1 LASHNLLIRET
12 ARNAYDLLLKPAAA
26 LLQKKSNLIVVPDD
40 VLWELPFQAVV
51 TDSNRYLIEQNT
63 IAYSPSLTVLAEMI
77 AMRKDRLR
85 TSSNNSSLLALGNP
99 ALGETAVERSR
110 VTRGNE
116 TLEPLPEAEREVKTL
131 ARLYGSR
138 SEVFIGSEAREDRV
152 KNEAGKFRVLHFAT
166 HGIVNNASP
175 MYSHLVLS
183 QGDSKEDGLL
193 EAWELLNM
201 DLHAD
206 LVVLS
211 ACESARGR
219 VSAGEG
225 MIGLSW
231 ALFVAGT
238 PTTVVSQWKV
248 DSASTT
254 ELMLEFHRNRLASN
268 SKAQSLRKAML
279 KMLNTN
285 QYRHPFYWAPFVVI
299 GDAN

>member
-1 LASHNLLIRET
+1 V
-12 ARNAYDLLLKPAAA
+12 
-26 LLQKKSNLIVVPDD
+26 Q
-40 VLWELPFQAVV
+40 
-51 TDSNRYLIEQNT
+51 
-63 IAYSPSLTVLAEMI
+63 
-77 AMRKDRLR
+77 
-85 TSSNNSSLLALGNP
+85 
-99 ALGETAVERSR
+99 
-110 VTRGNE
+110 
-116 TLEPLPEAEREVKTL
+116 TL
-131 ARLYGSR
+131 AKLYGASK
-138 SEVFIGSEAREDRV
+138 SEVFIGPEAREDRA

-183 QGDSKEDGLL
+183 QGNSKEDGLL

-201 DLHAD
+201 DLKAD

-211 ACESARGR
+211 ACETARGR
-219 VSAGEG
+219 VGAGEG

-254 ELMLEFHRNRLASN
+254 ELMLEFHRNRLAAN

-279 KMLNTN
+279 KMLGSN
-285 QYRHPFYWAPFVVI
+285 QYKHPFYWAPFVVI